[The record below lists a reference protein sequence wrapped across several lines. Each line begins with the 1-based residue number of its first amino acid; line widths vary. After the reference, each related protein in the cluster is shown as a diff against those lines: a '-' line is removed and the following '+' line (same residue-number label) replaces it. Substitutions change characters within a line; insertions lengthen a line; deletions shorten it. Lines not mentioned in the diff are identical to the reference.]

1 MSKKEGRCCQ
11 YLNACLGLLEE
22 RKIKIEREGDELF
35 WLKNVFIGFC
45 LEARL
50 SPLEKKNCAFLASM
64 TKRLFGSLVSIFKIK
79 KKRREKESGIGLAW

>member
-22 RKIKIEREGDELF
+22 RKKIERGGDELF

-50 SPLEKKNCAFLASM
+50 SPLEKK
-64 TKRLFGSLVSIFKIK
+64 KKIVPFWQ
-79 KKRREKESGIGLAW
+79 A